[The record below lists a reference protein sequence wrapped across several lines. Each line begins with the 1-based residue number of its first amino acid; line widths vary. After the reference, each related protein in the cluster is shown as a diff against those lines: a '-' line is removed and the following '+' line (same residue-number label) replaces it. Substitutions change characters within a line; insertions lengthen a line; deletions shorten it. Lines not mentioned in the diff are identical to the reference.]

1 MGQMANLLTERQP
14 GSLPSNSE
22 VNPRRDGNEH
32 VKAVMLRSGKE
43 LETQG
48 QSPVIE
54 EVETEKVIQPGQ
66 NDDAD
71 KEQPNEKQSAE
82 NTTEAR
88 VSLPIPYPQ
97 RLKKHKLDKQFTK
110 FMEVFKKL
118 HINIPFV
125 DALEQIPSYVKFMKD
140 ILSQKKRLVDFETVN
155 LTEECSAILQRKLPQ
170 KLKDPGSFTI
180 PCTIGNAIFER
191 ALCDLGASINLM
203 PLSIFK
209 RLGLG
214 EARPTTVTL
223 QLADRSLK
231 HPRGVIEDVLVK
243 VDKFIFPAD
252 FIVLDMEE
260 DKEIPIILGRPFL
273 ATGRAMIDVQKGEL
287 KLRVQEDEVKF
298 NVFEAVRHPAESDT
312 CFMAKIVEAIVS
324 SQSGL
329 TDPLEASLVENDSE
343 NMSEEAEEYVK
354 WMDSFG
360 PNRRKY
366 LESLGEGAKTPVP
379 SVEQPPKMEQ
389 KPLPSHLKYAY
400 LGVASTLPVIISA
413 SLTELEEE
421 KLLRVLRDHKNALG
435 WSLADLKG
443 IRPSMCMHH
452 ILLEEGYKPSTEA
465 QRRLNPTMKE
475 VVRKEVLKW
484 LDTGVIYPI
493 SDNAWVSPVQVVPKK
508 GGTTVIRTE
517 NNILLPSRTVTGW
530 RICIDYRKLNKATRK
545 DHFPLPFL
553 DQMLDRLAGHEYY
566 YFLDGYSGYNQIS
579 IAPEDQEKTTFT
591 CPYGTFAF
599 RRMPFGLC
607 NAPGTFQRCMM
618 AIFSDMVE
626 KTIKIFMDDFSVL
639 GNSFDNCLENM
650 RSVLVRCEETNLVLN
665 WEKCHFTIQEG
676 IVLGHRISARGI
688 EVDRAKIEAI
698 EKLPPPSSVKGIR
711 RFLGHAGF
719 YRQFIKDFSQ
729 IAKPLSNLLVQGIPF
744 EFDSHCL
751 HAFSVLK
758 DKLVSTPIVVA
769 PDWSFPFELM
779 CDASDFAIG
788 AVLGQKRE
796 KIFQVIYYAS
806 RTLNDAQ
813 LNYATTEKELLA
825 IVFAFDKFRPYLIG
839 NKVVVHT
846 DHSAIKYLM
855 TKKDAKP
862 RLIRWVL
869 LMQEFDVEIKDKK
882 GTENL
887 VADHLSRLEGASDEV
902 QVNDDFPDEHL
913 LAIEDKRAV
922 PWFSNYVNYLVA
934 KVVPPEFNY
943 QQKKEVFRTLETLLL
958 GGANPLQTLRRP
970 SDPEMCA

>member
-1 MGQMANLLTERQP
+1 MSRFNQSQAHRQGQYGGNNYQIQYQGQGWRTNQNQNSQNNQGYGWRNNQNNMPSNRVSEPPPEKKVDLEQALAQMLTSHSTFMNETKANMQQQATQLNNQAAQLRNLEVQMGQMANLLIERQS

-43 LETQG
+43 LETQA
-48 QSPVIE
+48 QPPVTE
-54 EVETEKVIQPGQ
+54 EVETEKVIQPSQ
-66 NDDAD
+66 NDNAD
-71 KEQPNEKQSAE
+71 KEQPNEKHYAGS
-82 NTTEAR
+82 TTEAKDNP
-88 VSLPIPYPQ
+88 PIPYPQ

-118 HINIPFV
+118 HINIPFA
-125 DALEQIPSYVKFMKD
+125 DALEQMPSYVNFMKD
-140 ILSQKKRLVDFETVN
+140 ILSQKRRLADFERVN

-191 ALCDLGASINLM
+191 ALCDLGASIKLM

-231 HPRGVIEDVLVK
+231 HLRGVIEDVLVK

-273 ATGRAMIDVQKGEL
+273 ATSRAMIDVQRGEL

-312 CFMAKIVEAIVS
+312 CFMAEIVEAIVS

-354 WMDSFG
+354 WLDSFG
-360 PNRRKY
+360 LNRRKY
-366 LESLGEGAKTPVP
+366 FESLGEGAKTPVP

-400 LGVASTLPVIISA
+400 LRVASTLPVIISA

-443 IRPSMCMHH
+443 IRPSMCIHR
-452 ILLEEGYKPSTEA
+452 ILLEEGYKPSVEA
-465 QRRLNPTMKE
+465 QRRLNSTMKE

-493 SDNAWVSPVQVVPKK
+493 SDSAWVSPVQVVPKK

-517 NNILLPSRTVTGW
+517 NNILLPSRTVTGC

-553 DQMLDRLAGHEYY
+553 DQMLDRLGGHEYY
-566 YFLDGYSGYNQIS
+566 
-579 IAPEDQEKTTFT
+579 
-591 CPYGTFAF
+591 
-599 RRMPFGLC
+599 
-607 NAPGTFQRCMM
+607 
-618 AIFSDMVE
+618 
-626 KTIKIFMDDFSVL
+626 
-639 GNSFDNCLENM
+639 
-650 RSVLVRCEETNLVLN
+650 
-665 WEKCHFTIQEG
+665 
-676 IVLGHRISARGI
+676 
-688 EVDRAKIEAI
+688 
-698 EKLPPPSSVKGIR
+698 
-711 RFLGHAGF
+711 
-719 YRQFIKDFSQ
+719 
-729 IAKPLSNLLVQGIPF
+729 
-744 EFDSHCL
+744 
-751 HAFSVLK
+751 
-758 DKLVSTPIVVA
+758 
-769 PDWSFPFELM
+769 
-779 CDASDFAIG
+779 
-788 AVLGQKRE
+788 
-796 KIFQVIYYAS
+796 
-806 RTLNDAQ
+806 
-813 LNYATTEKELLA
+813 
-825 IVFAFDKFRPYLIG
+825 
-839 NKVVVHT
+839 
-846 DHSAIKYLM
+846 
-855 TKKDAKP
+855 
-862 RLIRWVL
+862 
-869 LMQEFDVEIKDKK
+869 
-882 GTENL
+882 
-887 VADHLSRLEGASDEV
+887 
-902 QVNDDFPDEHL
+902 
-913 LAIEDKRAV
+913 
-922 PWFSNYVNYLVA
+922 
-934 KVVPPEFNY
+934 
-943 QQKKEVFRTLETLLL
+943 
-958 GGANPLQTLRRP
+958 
-970 SDPEMCA
+970 